1 MVLITAQ
8 EAVGSSRRPA
18 GQTPIKGR
26 ARMRRFG
33 VTLFA
38 CVLGGVVFPAFGQ
51 SDVIK
56 PGEERFTFG
65 LGAVLNAFGTD
76 LRLDNSTLGQ
86 GSNVNLR
93 DDFGVEKDASS
104 FWASAEWRFAPRHR
118 IGLNYSQFKL
128 TGTRTALRNIQIG
141 DETYPAGATLTSE
154 LKLEIIPIAYS
165 YSLIKREQDELAATV
180 GIHWSRVSFKAQGSA
195 SLSSLDASND
205 VTAEGDLPLPL
216 IGLRY
221 EHHFSQRW
229 SAGLQGAFFTLQF
242 GKDTLNVEGDIWSAR
257 AHAEY
262 RFSKHF
268 GLGLAVEGFELD
280 VEASQGSWQGGFRYR
295 YWGPQLYLNARF

>member
-1 MVLITAQ
+1 MSWLQIASSVIALGCI
-8 EAVGSSRRPA
+8 VG
-18 GQTPIKGR
+18 
-26 ARMRRFG
+26 
-33 VTLFA
+33 
-38 CVLGGVVFPAFGQ
+38 PAFAQ
-51 SDVIK
+51 TDVIK
-56 PGEERFTFG
+56 LGEERFTFG
-65 LGAVLNAFGTD
+65 LGAVLNSFGTD
-76 LRLDNSTLGQ
+76 LRVDNPTLGQ

-118 IGLNYSQFKL
+118 IGLNYSVFKL
-128 TGTRTALRNIQIG
+128 TGTKTALRDIQIG

-154 LKLEIIPIAYS
+154 LKLQIIPITYS

-280 VEASQGSWQGGFRYR
+280 VEASSGSWQGGLRYR
-295 YWGPQLYLNARF
+295 YWGPQLYLKARL

>member
-1 MVLITAQ
+1 MSRLKIASSFI
-8 EAVGSSRRPA
+8 ALGCIVG
-18 GQTPIKGR
+18 
-26 ARMRRFG
+26 
-33 VTLFA
+33 
-38 CVLGGVVFPAFGQ
+38 PAFAQ
-51 SDVIK
+51 TDVIK

-65 LGAVLNAFGTD
+65 LGAVLNSFGTD
-76 LRLDNSTLGQ
+76 LRLDNPTLGQ

-93 DDFGVEKDASS
+93 DDFGVEKDESS

-118 IGLNYSQFKL
+118 IGFNYSQFKL
-128 TGTRTALRNIQIG
+128 TGTRTATRQIQIG
-141 DETYPAGATLTSE
+141 DQIYPVGATLTSE
-154 LKLEIIPIAYS
+154 LKLQIIPLTYS

-180 GIHWSRVSFKAQGSA
+180 GIHWTRVSFKAQGSA
-195 SLSSLDASND
+195 SLSGLDPSNE
-205 VTAEGDLPLPL
+205 VTADGNMPLPL

-262 RFSKHF
+262 RFSRRF
-268 GLGLAVEGFELD
+268 GLGLAVEGFEVD
-280 VEASQGSWQGGFRYR
+280 VEASQGSWQGGLKYR
-295 YWGPQLYLNARF
+295 YWGPQLYLKARF